1 MYKLF
6 VDVGNTPM
14 WALFST
20 AELAAAEGSAGG
32 AVEDDDDDDV
42 DAEPW

>member
-1 MYKLF
+1 MYRLF

-32 AVEDDDDDDV
+32 AVDDDDADDA
-42 DAEPW
+42 DEEPW